1 MKKAEIRKEAMRQRK
16 ALSELQVAE
25 LSLGLL
31 EQFKRLDFTGV
42 KTLHVFLPIAEKNEP
57 DTFLFIEWLQAEHP
71 DVKIIV
77 PRADFDSALMTN
89 HVYAGREDLQ
99 KNLYNI
105 LEPQKSALH
114 TGDVGMVLVP
124 LLAFD
129 RRGYRAGYG
138 KGFYD
143 RFLSGLE
150 TLKVGVSFFGPVEE
164 IEDVH
169 ENDVRL
175 DCCITPEHMY
185 SFD

>member
-16 ALSELQVAE
+16 ALSERQVAE

-77 PRADFDSALMTN
+77 PRADFDSALMTS

-114 TGDVGMVLVP
+114 TGDVDMVLVP

-143 RFLSGLE
+143 RFLSGLK

-175 DCCITPEHMY
+175 DCCITPERMY